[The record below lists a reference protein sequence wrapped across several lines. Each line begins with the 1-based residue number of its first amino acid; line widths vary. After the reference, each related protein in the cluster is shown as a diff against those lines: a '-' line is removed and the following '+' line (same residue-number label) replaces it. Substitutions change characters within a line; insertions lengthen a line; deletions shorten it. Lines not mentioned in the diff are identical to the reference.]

1 MTTIIFSTILI
12 NLLLQSTQA
21 QEIPKSVLE
30 SLIELQKFVS
40 EPPEAEEQEE
50 DASAYAVKEEMKKFL
65 DSVMDSE
72 TEEEIVKDD
81 LSAYYEAIEDGTKNY
96 DSDFDYYNEF
106 EPQTERPS
114 LRTTPA
120 YKTIIRNRQPTFE
133 NNEPTF
139 KNSEPSIKNSEPSFK
154 LKYDPVS
161 GLFSTVRE

>member
-1 MTTIIFSTILI
+1 M
-12 NLLLQSTQA
+12 LQSTQA

-40 EPPEAEEQEE
+40 KPLEKQEEGEE
-50 DASAYAVKEEMKKFL
+50 DASAHAVKEEMKKFL

-81 LSAYYEAIEDGTKNY
+81 LSAYYEAIEDSTKNY